1 MTDSMDAVDAAMSL
15 EKPHITAKI
24 AGRSLYPMLRPYAV
38 GYFFATLACD
48 LLYFS
53 TQSSEDRPFTVVEFG
68 LIAEW
73 LLAAGL
79 LMAVFAGIAALID
92 FYGERRFRELAE
104 LGLYTGGNMLVV
116 VLGLYNLFIRI
127 TDGSD
132 DIMERGLILSL
143 STVVV
148 LFCIPSQGWNR
159 MYR

>member
-1 MTDSMDAVDAAMSL
+1 MPL
-15 EKPHITAKI
+15 GKPHITAKI
-24 AGRSLYPMLRPYAV
+24 AGRSLYPLLRPYAV

-53 TQSSEDRPFTVVEFG
+53 TQSRDERPFTVVEFA

-79 LMAVFAGIAALID
+79 LIAVFAGIAALID
-92 FYGERRFRELAE
+92 FYGERRFRELAD
-104 LGLYTGGNMLVV
+104 LGLYIGGNILVV
-116 VLGLYNLFIRI
+116 VLGLYNFCIRFS
-127 TDGSD
+127 DGGENV
-132 DIMERGLILSL
+132 METGLILSL
-143 STVVV
+143 SAVIV

>member
-1 MTDSMDAVDAAMSL
+1 MAAVDAAMPR

-24 AGRSLYPMLRPYAV
+24 AGRSLYPVLRPYAV
-38 GYFFATLACD
+38 GYFFATLGCD

-53 TQSSEDRPFTVVEFG
+53 SQSREDRPFTAVEFG

-79 LMAVFAGIAALID
+79 LVAAFAGIAALID
-92 FYGERRFRELAE
+92 FHGERRFRELAD
-104 LGLYTGGNMLVV
+104 LGLYTGGNVLVV
-116 VLGLYNLFIRI
+116 VLGLYNLCIRL

-132 DIMERGLILSL
+132 DLMERGLLLSS

-159 MYR
+159 LYR